1 MIKINNKDS
10 IIDVII
16 KINNCKQKEI
26 VLDFPF
32 GHPIIHNHTSLKI
45 LKNKAWKKDLIIIT
59 NDKTAQ
65 RIWKNLW

>member
-45 LKNKAWKKDLIIIT
+45 LKNKA
-59 NDKTAQ
+59 
-65 RIWKNLW
+65 